1 MKCFHNHN
9 GKLNANY
16 LSVFVV
22 LDVFFLEIEQGC
34 KHHQDIIFLFCH
46 KKINNI

>member
-22 LDVFFLEIEQGC
+22 LDVFFKIEQGC

>member
-22 LDVFFLEIEQGC
+22 LDVFFL
-34 KHHQDIIFLFCH
+34 KSN
-46 KKINNI
+46 KAVNTTNT